1 MYHVTSRNYK
11 VNLCLWC
18 ICNCCSLC
26 ICNPCLTGCNACP
39 AGDPGSDSHCR
50 ARFIFSGPAHTRAL
64 LPSHKRHI
72 QDFFKTKLRVFYHHI
87 MSKRLQIRVIPYS
100 NTLRRKVQPTHAA
113 FSLSPTIFFIINLA
127 ILREMFFCCHK
138 DWIKSEKMGK
148 LDWIDA
154 ASGANEK
161 TRAETCFASFTISN
175 AALLCATGLGQIDTQ
190 ANQNRKPT
198 HFDCWPG

>member
-1 MYHVTSRNYK
+1 MR
-11 VNLCLWC
+11 
-18 ICNCCSLC
+18 
-26 ICNPCLTGCNACP
+26 G
-39 AGDPGSDSHCR
+39 
-50 ARFIFSGPAHTRAL
+50 
-64 LPSHKRHI
+64 
-72 QDFFKTKLRVFYHHI
+72 
-87 MSKRLQIRVIPYS
+87 
-100 NTLRRKVQPTHAA
+100 KVQPTHAA

-154 ASGANEK
+154 ASEANEK

-190 ANQNRKPT
+190 ADLNRKPT
-198 HFDCWPG
+198 HFDC